1 MKHPRFEVL
10 QDYFENVLNPYHEN
24 IIKEHLLECDV
35 CTKMLSHFA
44 TIETKLTNQKVVPVS
59 DNTRKKIFLGAQQL
73 LSAKKVQ
80 KNAKELRKEKILEFW
95 AEWKEI
101 IFPQIKI
108 PILQLSSLSLVL
120 IVLVT
125 IEKNQGG
132 EEEMYVPLADSVQ
145 VLTYADIAQK
155 AEE

>member
-1 MKHPRFEVL
+1 
-10 QDYFENVLNPYHEN
+10 
-24 IIKEHLLECDV
+24 
-35 CTKMLSHFA
+35 MLSHFA